1 MLNVQKKFQRAHGNI
16 NVKINNNEV
25 NRFYQS
31 GSAKVFYPKSPQEI
45 KELVLVNTAGGLT
58 SGDNFFYNIDIIN
71 KSKIFVTTQTA
82 ERVYKGINDN
92 AEIKVTLSVDDTSDL
107 FWIPQELIL
116 FNNCNLIRKI
126 EVNLKS
132 NSNFLLAEST
142 IFGRTAMGEFLEKGF
157 FKDNWKIYLNEKLI
171 HAEALSLTGNI
182 KDKLSSI
189 ASTDNGVA
197 ICNIFISGKHFLSK
211 EDLLTKT
218 LKNSEII
225 LSSHSKWNDKMLIRI
240 VSKDAFELKLIKK
253 KLISYLSDKN
263 LPKVWNS

>member
-1 MLNVQKKFQRAHGNI
+1 MLNIQKKFQRAHGNI

-116 FNNCNLIRKI
+116 FNNCNLNRKI

-197 ICNIFISGKHFLSK
+197 ICNIFISGKNFLSK
-211 EDLLTKT
+211 EDLLIKT

-240 VSKDAFELKLIKK
+240 VSKDAYELKLIKK